1 MTPLRQEHQS
11 LENSWMEKLYFFIPL
26 INDNTYRN
34 GI

>member
-11 LENSWMEKLYFFIPL
+11 LENSWMEKLYFIPL